1 MIIQTVNINSYNNFV
16 PQPFYEQRFYKKMF
30 MSSGDEIEEM
40 LLKKKLLELMKK
52 QQQKKDEDDPVKLVK
67 SYLYDRGNE
76 VLDAA
81 LSQFPNETNLFVKKL
96 AELIKKGVI
105 NEKISGSELL
115 YILRNIGIPVSLETK
130 ITIVKDGKSLSLSDM
145 LKEKD

>member
-1 MIIQTVNINSYNNFV
+1 
-16 PQPFYEQRFYKKMF
+16 

-40 LLKKKLLELMKK
+40 LLKRKLLELMKK

-67 SYLYDRGNE
+67 SYLYDRGDE

-81 LSQFPNETNLFVKKL
+81 LSQFPKETNLFVKKL

-105 NEKISGSELL
+105 REKISGSELL

-130 ITIVKDGKSLSLSDM
+130 ITILKDGISLSLSDM

>member
-1 MIIQTVNINSYNNFV
+1 
-16 PQPFYEQRFYKKMF
+16 